1 MTPLQIIPKGRG
13 PFSRAIRELDERTRA
28 LVPGDVPNAL
38 VSRTP
43 RGVTI
48 IPTAIAGGGTRN
60 RPTPPV
66 WG

>member
-13 PFSRAIRELDERTRA
+13 RISRAIRELDARTRS
-28 LVPGDVPNAL
+28 LIPRDVPNAL
-38 VSRTP
+38 VSHSAH
-43 RGVTI
+43 GVTV
-48 IPTAIAGGGTRN
+48 IPTATAGASNRG